1 MNKEDLVK
9 AIGSFDEKDLADVL
23 DLLEIIN
30 GERYNNKSFNDRMV
44 WSNIKGMAKN
54 FKNPQ
59 YKYVEVW
66 TCTSALT
73 SMITEAIN
81 KAEADGFRWHDTQ
94 YQTSVNSNNM
104 LVRSALLIFKKD

>member
-1 MNKEDLVK
+1 MTKQELLNG
-9 AIGSFDEKDLADVL
+9 IGVYCEKDLEDVL

-30 GERYNNKSFNDRMV
+30 GERYTNKDFNDAMV
-44 WSNIKGMAKN
+44 WSNIKGIAKN
-54 FKNPQ
+54 FKKPQ

-66 TCTSALT
+66 TCTSSLT

>member
-1 MNKEDLVK
+1 MNKEQLLN
-9 AIGSFDEKDLADVL
+9 AIGTYDEKDLQEVL
-23 DLLEIIN
+23 HLLEILN
-30 GERYNNKSFNDRMV
+30 GERYNNENFNDTMT
-44 WSNIKGMAKN
+44 WSNIKSIAKN

-66 TCTSALT
+66 TCTSSLT
-73 SMITEAIN
+73 GMITEAIN

-94 YQTSVNSNNM
+94 YQTSMNSNNM